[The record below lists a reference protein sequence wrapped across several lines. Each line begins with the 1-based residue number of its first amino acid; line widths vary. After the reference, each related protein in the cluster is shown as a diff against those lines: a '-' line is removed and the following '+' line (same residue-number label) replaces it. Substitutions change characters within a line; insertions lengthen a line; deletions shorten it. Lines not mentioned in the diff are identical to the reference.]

1 MFRHNNN
8 NNNIN
13 IIIIGIDTVPMF
25 GETSKYVDS
34 CSLYMILYR
43 FFGRF
48 LFTVI
53 YILKCGGASGK

>member
-1 MFRHNNN
+1 MLRHNNDN
-8 NNNIN
+8 NN
-13 IIIIGIDTVPMF
+13 IIIIIINIDTVPMF

-34 CSLYMILYR
+34 CFLYIIINRL
-43 FFGRF
+43 FGRF